1 MTQAPASEETPTPE
15 APAANELDRLRDIL
29 FGSQSR
35 TTDKRL
41 TDLETRLETTRLL
54 LAQTIE
60 ERVNALADATASQ
73 AADQRRD
80 LTARLDAQH
89 TDHTAL
95 VRQTHKDLS
104 DRLDNAFAELALQL
118 RQTHKELSDR
128 LDRLSADQAE
138 RLRQAQAEARQRD
151 EALRQEFLNLAANLN
166 DAKTS
171 RADLGQMLIEMGQRL
186 RHP

>member
-1 MTQAPASEETPTPE
+1 MTQASPPEDTTPE
-15 APAANELDRLRDIL
+15 APTANELDRLRDIL

-35 TTDKRL
+35 FTDKRL
-41 TDLETRLETTRLL
+41 GDLETRLETARLA
-54 LAQTIE
+54 LAQTME
-60 ERVNALADATASQ
+60 ERVNSLADHTASQ

-89 TDHTAL
+89 ADHTTL

-104 DRLDNAFAELALQL
+104 DRLDNAFAELTLQL
-118 RQTHKELSDR
+118 RQTHKDLSDR
-128 LDRLSADQAE
+128 LDKQAADQAE

-151 EALRQEFLNLAANLN
+151 EALRQEFLNLATSLS
-166 DAKTS
+166 DSKTS

-186 RHP
+186 RNA